1 MKAVLPY
8 DASPGV
14 LRMVAALDP
23 AIVRARVLAEAD
35 TEGLR
40 RELADAEVLLHV
52 LAPVTAAIMQA
63 APRLKLVQ
71 KIGVGVDA
79 IDRDAARA
87 RGIAVCN
94 MPGTNTPAV
103 AELTLSLMLATLR
116 RVAALDAD
124 LRGGA
129 GWPASP
135 AHLDAAGELDGATVG
150 LVGYGAVARRL
161 RPALA
166 ALGASVVVHSRTPPD
181 DGAQALPLDDL
192 LARVDVVSLHIPATE
207 ATRGLLDARRIAGM
221 KAGAILI
228 NTARGALVDEDAL
241 VAALESGRLA
251 GAGLDVFAR
260 EPLEPGHRFLGLRNV
275 VLTPHVAWMTPG
287 TWRRSLAVVTEN
299 CRRLGAGEGLLHRVD
314 GGAA

>member
-1 MKAVLPY
+1 MKAVLHY

-14 LRMVAALDP
+14 RRMLAALDP
-23 AIVRARVLAEAD
+23 ALVRTVVVAEAD
-35 TEGLR
+35 MAGLR

-52 LAPVTAAIMQA
+52 LAPVTREIMAA
-63 APRLKLVQ
+63 APGLKLVQ

-87 RGIAVCN
+87 RGVAVCN
-94 MPGTNTPAV
+94 MPGTNTVAV

-116 RVAALDAD
+116 RVAALDAA
-124 LRGGA
+124 LRGGK
-129 GWPASP
+129 GWPASF

-150 LVGYGAVARRL
+150 LIGYGAVARRL

-166 ALGASVVVHSRTPPD
+166 ALGAKVLVHARTAPG
-181 DGAQALPLDDL
+181 DGAPSVPLDEL
-192 LARVDVVSLHIPATE
+192 LGVSDVVSLHVPATE
-207 ATRGLLDARRIAGM
+207 ATRGLLDARRIADM
-221 KAGAILI
+221 KPGAILI
-228 NTARGALVDEDAL
+228 NTARGVLVDEAAL
-241 VAALESGRLA
+241 IAALESGRLA

-260 EPLEPGHRFLGLRNV
+260 EPLEPGHRLLGLPNV

-299 CRRLGAGEGLLHRVD
+299 CRRLLAGEPLLHRVD
-314 GGAA
+314 GGGP

>member
-14 LRMVAALDP
+14 RRMLAALDP
-23 AIVRARVLAEAD
+23 ALVRTVVVAESDMA
-35 TEGLR
+35 GLR

-52 LAPVTAAIMQA
+52 LAPVSREIMEA

-94 MPGTNTPAV
+94 MPGTNTVAV

-116 RVAALDAD
+116 RMAALDAD
-124 LRGGA
+124 LRGGK
-129 GWPASP
+129 GWPASF

-150 LVGYGAVARRL
+150 LIGYGAVARRL

-166 ALGASVVVHSRTPPD
+166 ALGARVVVHARTAPD
-181 DGAQALPLDDL
+181 DGAPALPLDEL
-192 LARVDVVSLHIPATE
+192 LGASDVVSLHVPATE

-221 KAGAILI
+221 KPGAILI
-228 NTARGALVDEDAL
+228 NTARGALVDEAAL
-241 VAALESGRLA
+241 VAALENGLLA

-260 EPLEPGHRFLGLRNV
+260 EPLAPDHRLLALRNV

-299 CRRLGAGEGLLHRVD
+299 CRRLLAGAPLLHRVD
-314 GGAA
+314 GGGP

>member
-1 MKAVLPY
+1 MKAVLHY

-14 LRMVAALDP
+14 RRMLAALDP
-23 AIVRARVLAEAD
+23 ALVRTVVVAEAD
-35 TEGLR
+35 MAGLR

-52 LAPVTAAIMQA
+52 LAPVTAETVQA

-79 IDRDAARA
+79 IDRDATRA
-87 RGIAVCN
+87 RGVAVCN
-94 MPGTNTPAV
+94 MPGTNTVAV

-116 RVAALDAD
+116 RVAALDAA
-124 LRGGA
+124 LRGGK
-129 GWPASP
+129 GWPASF

-150 LVGYGAVARRL
+150 LIGYGAVARRL

-166 ALGASVVVHSRTPPD
+166 ALGAKVSVHARTAPD
-181 DGAQALPLDDL
+181 DGVPSVPLDDL
-192 LARVDVVSLHIPATE
+192 LGAADVVSLHLPTTD

-221 KAGAILI
+221 KTGAILI
-228 NTARGALVDEDAL
+228 NTARGALVDEAAL
-241 VAALESGRLA
+241 VAALENGLLA

-260 EPLEPGHRFLGLRNV
+260 EPLAPDHRLLGLPNV

-287 TWRRSLAVVTEN
+287 TWRRSLAVMAEN
-299 CRRLGAGEGLLHRVD
+299 CRRLLAGEPLLHRVD
-314 GGAA
+314 GGGP

>member
-1 MKAVLPY
+1 VKAVLPY

-14 LRMVAALDP
+14 RRMLADLDP
-23 AIVRARVLAEAD
+23 ALVRTVVVAEAD
-35 TEGLR
+35 MAGLR

-52 LAPVTAAIMQA
+52 LAPVTAETVQA

-79 IDRDAARA
+79 IDRDATRA
-87 RGIAVCN
+87 RGVAVCN
-94 MPGTNTPAV
+94 MPGTNTVAV

-116 RVAALDAD
+116 RVAALDAA
-124 LRGGA
+124 LRGGK
-129 GWPASP
+129 GWPASF

-150 LVGYGAVARRL
+150 LIGYGAVARRL

-166 ALGASVVVHSRTPPD
+166 ALGAKVSVHARTAPD
-181 DGAQALPLDDL
+181 DGVPSVPLDDL
-192 LARVDVVSLHIPATE
+192 LGAADVVSLHLPTTD

-221 KAGAILI
+221 KTGAILI
-228 NTARGALVDEDAL
+228 NTARGALVDEAAL
-241 VAALESGRLA
+241 VAALENGLLA

-260 EPLEPGHRFLGLRNV
+260 EPLAPDHRLLGLPNV

-287 TWRRSLAVVTEN
+287 TWRRSLAVMAEN
-299 CRRLGAGEGLLHRVD
+299 CRRLLAGEPLLHRVD
-314 GGAA
+314 GGGP